1 MIRFEK
7 YERVKSVEEAYRLNQ
22 SFRNVVAG
30 GMMWLHLSKAEYDTL
45 IDLCD
50 LGLDQIEEEEKYLK
64 IGSMTTL
71 SQLENSGLMKE
82 YFGSAFEDCLRHIVG
97 VQFRNSATVGGS
109 IVARLGFSDV
119 ITLLLPLD
127 VRLVFYA

>member
-22 SFRNVVAG
+22 SFKNVVAG

-50 LGLDQIEEEEKYLK
+50 LGLDQIEEEEEYLK

-71 SQLENSGLMKE
+71 SQLENSGLK
-82 YFGSAFEDCLRHIVG
+82 S
-97 VQFRNSATVGGS
+97 
-109 IVARLGFSDV
+109 
-119 ITLLLPLD
+119 
-127 VRLVFYA
+127 